1 MTVVLDA
8 WAVLHLL
15 GSSDAAATRVARAL
29 EADPVMSWMNI
40 GEVAYVLE
48 RRVGRDAAEEAV
60 RDLRPLLRLDE
71 VTPERT
77 LAAARLKAVHGCPC
91 VDAFAAATALAHDAV
106 LLTGDP
112 DLLVPDAPWRWED
125 LRG

>member
-15 GSSDAAATRVARAL
+15 DADDAAARRVAVALEGRVVMSWLNLGEVSHVVERRFGSDAAAET
-29 EADPVMSWMNI
+29 
-40 GEVAYVLE
+40 
-48 RRVGRDAAEEAV
+48 V
-60 RDLRPLLRLDE
+60 RDLRPRLRLEE
-71 VTPERT
+71 VTAERALT
-77 LAAARLKAVHGCPC
+77 AARLKATVGCPY
-91 VDAFAAATALAHDAV
+91 VDAIAAATAIAHDAV

-112 DLLVPDAPWRWED
+112 DLLLPDAPWRWED